1 MIDLKMMHPVW
12 VEINLDN
19 LEFNINHIKSRIG
32 NSQIISV
39 IKANAYGHGA
49 LECAKLLSSIGINRF
64 GVANIM
70 EAIELR
76 KGGIEDSI
84 MVLGISGEETIE
96 ELIKYDIEAT
106 ISSYGFAKKLSE
118 ASKEFRK
125 ISSIHIKLD
134 TGMGRIGF
142 LPKEEEL
149 NIVQDICRLENI
161 KVESIFSHFASAD
174 KKDKSYTLQQL
185 STYNNE
191 IKEISYS
198 YKGKIRRNIA
208 NSAGIIDI
216 PESCY
221 DYVRPG
227 IVQYGYYPSEDV
239 IKENLELKP
248 VLTWKSRIVHLKCL
262 DENQFIGYGQ
272 NFKTERKS
280 KIATIPVGYADGY
293 SRILSGK
300 AKVII
305 NGKLAPVIGNICMD
319 QIMVDVTEIPDVKL
333 NDEVI
338 LLGSDGAAK
347 FDADDMADI
356 MGTINYEVL
365 CNIGRRV
372 TRVYRKYGRD
382 TDVVNYVF

>member
-1 MIDLKMMHPVW
+1 MMHPVW

-19 LEFNINHIKSRIG
+19 LEFNLKQIKNKIG
-32 NSQIISV
+32 NSEIISV

-49 LECAKLLSSIGINRF
+49 LECAKLLSNIGINRF

-76 KGGIEDSI
+76 KDGVNDSI
-84 MVLGISGEETIE
+84 MILGICTEDTIE
-96 ELIKYDIEAT
+96 EIIKYDIEVT
-106 ISSYGFAKKLSE
+106 VSTYDFAKKLSE
-118 ASKEFRK
+118 ASVKNHK

-142 LPKEEEL
+142 LQRDEDMQ
-149 NIVQDICRLENI
+149 IVEAICNLENI
-161 KVESIFSHFASAD
+161 NVESIFSHFASAD
-174 KKDKSYTLQQL
+174 SKDKSYTEKQL
-185 STYNNE
+185 DIYNKEITE
-191 IKEISYS
+191 IKYNYS
-198 YKGKIRRNIA
+198 GKIKRNIA
-208 NSAGIIDI
+208 NSAGIIDV

-227 IVQYGYYPSEDV
+227 IIQYGYYPSEDV
-239 IKENLELKP
+239 MRECLDLKP
-248 VLTWKSRIVHLKCL
+248 VLTWKSRIVHLKTL
-262 DENQFIGYGQ
+262 DENKYIGYGQ
-272 NFKTERKS
+272 KFRTTRKS

-305 NGKLAPVIGNICMD
+305 DGKLCPVVGNICMD
-319 QIMVDVTEIPDVKL
+319 QIMVDVTELEDVQL
-333 NDEVI
+333 SDEVT
-338 LLGSDGAAK
+338 LLGRAENVK
-347 FDADDMADI
+347 FDADDMAEI

-372 TRVYRKYGRD
+372 TRVYERHGER

>member
-1 MIDLKMMHPVW
+1 MMHPVW

-19 LEFNINHIKSRIG
+19 LEFNLNQIKNKIG
-32 NSQIISV
+32 NSEIISV

-49 LECAKLLSSIGINRF
+49 LECAKLLSNIGINRF
-64 GVANIM
+64 GVANMM

-76 KGGIEDSI
+76 KDGINDSI
-84 MVLGISGEETIE
+84 MILGICTEDIIDEI
-96 ELIKYDIEAT
+96 IKYDIEAT
-106 ISSYGFAKKLSE
+106 VSTYDFAKKLSE
-118 ASKEFRK
+118 ASVKNHK

-142 LPKEEEL
+142 LQSDE
-149 NIVQDICRLENI
+149 DIKTVEAICNLENI

-174 KKDKSYTLQQL
+174 SKDKSYTKEQL
-185 STYNNE
+185 DIYNKEITE
-191 IKEISYS
+191 IKDNYN
-198 YKGKIRRNIA
+198 GKIKRNIA
-208 NSAGIIDI
+208 NSAGIIDV

-227 IVQYGYYPSEDV
+227 IIQYGYYPSEDV
-239 IKENLELKP
+239 MKESLDLKP
-248 VLTWKSRIVHLKCL
+248 VLTWKSRIVHLKTL
-262 DENQFIGYGQ
+262 DENKYIGYSQ
-272 NFKTERKS
+272 KFKTIRES

-305 NGKLAPVIGNICMD
+305 NGRLCPVVGNICMD
-319 QIMVDVTEIPDVKL
+319 QIMVDVTDLEDVQIS
-333 NDEVI
+333 DEVI
-338 LLGSDGAAK
+338 LLGRTENAK
-347 FDADDMADI
+347 FDADDMAEI
-356 MGTINYEVL
+356 MGTINYEIL

-372 TRVYRKYGRD
+372 TRVYKRHGER

>member
-1 MIDLKMMHPVW
+1 MMHPVW

-19 LEFNINHIKSRIG
+19 LEFNLNQIKNKIG
-32 NSQIISV
+32 NSEIISV

-49 LECAKLLSSIGINRF
+49 LECAKLLSNIGINRF

-76 KGGIEDSI
+76 KDGVDDAI
-84 MVLGISGEETIE
+84 MILGICGENAIE

-106 ISSYGFAKKLSE
+106 VSTYTFAKKLSE
-118 ASKEFRK
+118 ASVENHK

-134 TGMGRIGF
+134 TGMGRVGF
-142 LPKEEEL
+142 LQSDEDIKIIE
-149 NIVQDICRLENI
+149 DICNLENI

-174 KKDKSYTLQQL
+174 SKDKSYTEKQL
-185 STYNNE
+185 DIYNRE
-191 IKEISYS
+191 IKRINDKYNGRI
-198 YKGKIRRNIA
+198 KRNIA
-208 NSAGIIDI
+208 NSAGIIDV

-227 IVQYGYYPSEDV
+227 IIQYGYYPSEDV
-239 IKENLELKP
+239 MKERLDLKP
-248 VLTWKSRIVHLKCL
+248 VLTWKSRIVHLKML
-262 DENQFIGYGQ
+262 DENNYIGYGQ
-272 NFKTERKS
+272 KFKTTRKS

-305 NGKLAPVIGNICMD
+305 NGKLAPVVGNICMD
-319 QIMVDVTEIPDVKL
+319 QIMVDVTDLEDVQL
-333 NDEVI
+333 SDEVI
-338 LLGSDGAAK
+338 LLGRFEDVK
-347 FDADDMADI
+347 FDADDIAEI
-356 MGTINYEVL
+356 MGTINYEIL

-372 TRVYRKYGRD
+372 TRVYKRHGER